1 MCVARC
7 AHDTLHHWQRTEFNF
22 KRTSSVAMRVFGV
35 DVAALDDITAR
46 LQSLVDVLES
56 ADGSLTEVPE
66 PIQT

>member
-1 MCVARC
+1 MRYARD
-7 AHDTLHHWQRTEFNF
+7 APAPRQRTEFNF

-35 DVAALDDITAR
+35 DVAALDDITTR

-66 PIQT
+66 PVQT

>member
-1 MCVARC
+1 
-7 AHDTLHHWQRTEFNF
+7 
-22 KRTSSVAMRVFGV
+22 MRVFGV

-66 PIQT
+66 PVQTCSGRLHPTK